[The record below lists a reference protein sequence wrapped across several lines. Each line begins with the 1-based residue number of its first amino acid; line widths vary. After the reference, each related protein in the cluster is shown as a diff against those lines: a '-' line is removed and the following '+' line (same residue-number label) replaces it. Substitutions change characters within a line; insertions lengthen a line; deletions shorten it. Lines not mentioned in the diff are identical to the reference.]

1 MKKYQAVGMMVELE
15 GGLTKNQM
23 VSLLGKLEDGELL
36 IPFGTSANNSTI
48 YGFLTL
54 PNVDEHLDAVGKTA
68 RQLCEDFDHE
78 RTDKTYKTVTGIEI
92 FIDCELETSRHDSA
106 FRVFSSAG
114 KFVDVETNEGTYQH
128 VVICPKP
135 YVPWIHLLEFSNG
148 VVVEVKTKDILE
160 TDGNLS
166 F

>member
-1 MKKYQAVGMMVELE
+1 MKKYQAVGMMVELD
-15 GGLTKNQM
+15 GGLTKNQV

-48 YGFLTL
+48 YGFLTV
-54 PNVDEHLDAVGKTA
+54 PSVDEHLDAVEKTA
-68 RQLCEDFDHE
+68 RQLCEDFDNE
-78 RTDKTYKTVTGIEI
+78 RTDQTYTTETGIQM
-92 FIDCELETSRHDSA
+92 FIDCELETSRDESA

-114 KFVDVETNEGTYQH
+114 KFIDVETNEGTYQH

-135 YVPWIHLLEFSNG
+135 YSPWIHLLKFSNG
-148 VVVEVKTKDILE
+148 VVVEVKTGDILE

-166 F
+166 L